1 MILSPPKPQIRQE
14 GLDMRDGRVEWVDE
28 NIKPLGDRMIVRP
41 LKVELSTTIEAHWR
55 GRTLR
60 GEVVAIGPGEFP
72 NRYNSDRSKVWKSK
86 VFRPTEVKVGDIVEL
101 GGLDIGGYAFP
112 RIMYRGEEHIIASEK
127 DVAGIHERKYR
138 TAS

>member
-1 MILSPPKPQIRQE
+1 MILDKPKPQIKQE
-14 GLDMRDGRVEWVDE
+14 GVDMRDGRVEWVE
-28 NIKPLGDRMIVRP
+28 GNFKPLGDRMLVKP

-60 GEVVAIGPGEFP
+60 GQVVAIGPGEYP

-101 GGLDIGGYAFP
+101 GGIDIGGYAFT
-112 RIMYRGEEHIIASEK
+112 RIMYRGEEHILASEK
-127 DVAGIHERKYR
+127 DVAGIHGSDAR
-138 TAS
+138 AA